1 MKWKQAKMPSC
12 QVVPSLPT
20 SHSLRCGLMRQ
31 IKSVTEGEKKK
42 NTQQPMSS
50 LSSEC
55 PVSELLLLMISH
67 HHSHQ
72 NVIPLSS
79 RSLHPRAFLALKTYR
94 SEGSFGSRKQPF
106 ASGAEARKHSFSLS
120 VKQFEGKR
128 LVFKSSQRNHI
139 ATELNGEPTQMVL
152 RFSSQCASLALEFW
166 ISPEITLLLAQGFMS
181 LGLCIPSEWDF
192 LFFLFSFSSH
202 FSLCPSIDKEL

>member
-1 MKWKQAKMPSC
+1 
-12 QVVPSLPT
+12 
-20 SHSLRCGLMRQ
+20 
-31 IKSVTEGEKKK
+31 
-42 NTQQPMSS
+42 MSS

-55 PVSELLLLMISH
+55 PVSELLLLMMSH

-202 FSLCPSIDKEL
+202 FSLCPSIDKELWNSEYLMPLIINCGDNQNKLRFESSHYFLKNGKIHIKFTILTI